1 MKEEIKKLQENIVP
15 ATDQNKGSFFPRDD
29 VTGNGLKILFVGNS
43 ITKHAPKADIG
54 WFGDWGMAATSLE
67 NDYVHQTMSKIREVR
82 PGSGFAMLQVAGYER
97 EFYTL
102 HPSEIYEAAREYRPD
117 VVIMFFGANVNK
129 EYDTT
134 ENPPRTFGEAYE
146 ELRNWIDNWKTL
158 FIHSQG
164 FYIRPVLD
172 NEKKNVAEKYGDI
185 FVNIEDIRNREDTH
199 GKFNHPNDLGMALI
213 AERVFSVL
221 SEKLKGEFL

>member
-1 MKEEIKKLQENIVP
+1 MREEIKKLQENIVP
-15 ATDQNKGSFFPRDD
+15 ATNQNSGSFFPRND

-43 ITKHAPKADIG
+43 ITKHGPKADIG
-54 WFGDWGMAATSLE
+54 WFGDWGMAATNLE
-67 NDYVHQTMSKIREVR
+67 NDYVHKTMSKICEVR

-102 HPSEIYEAAREYRPD
+102 HPSVIYGAARDYRPD
-117 VVIMFFGANVNK
+117 VVIMFFGANVSK
-129 EYDTT
+129 EYDQT

-146 ELRNWIDNWKTL
+146 ELRNWIDSGETL

-172 NEKKNVAEKYGDI
+172 KEKETVAEKYGDI
-185 FVNIEDIRNREDTH
+185 FVNIEDLRNREDTH
-199 GKFNHPNDLGMALI
+199 GRFNHPSDLGMELI
-213 AERVFSVL
+213 AERFFNVL
-221 SEKLKGEFL
+221 SEKLK